1 MHRRPV
7 TPRSRFAEGS
17 MNDRTSAVPP
27 PHFLGPEQHCRPS
40 ASLPNLPKLAPRHA
54 PPPSLP
60 PRSSHGE
67 HRERIQHTQHVRHI
81 PDEPPLRA
89 HAGRGRRRSI
99 SVAEKKGLSGLWE
112 GLRVKIWGKRRPL
125 SLDGGALPRM
135 PDGTEPGMDAD
146 GPDRRDRPTRE
157 EMLAS
162 YNELMA
168 SGFFR
173 ARAIQGTRLPPPGC
187 SGATS
192 PTGDVGQN
200 YMPGLETIYSP
211 RMAPPGT
218 PQTQWEGQDPETPDS
233 RGTKR
238 SADEEPQ
245 GAARKLRRTTRSI
258 SELHSRLRRARD
270 ESRPPLSYLN
280 GSRSAGR
287 RSRHK
292 LGRRDDRPSSADGQP
307 APVISSPV
315 GGPVRL
321 GPGDFDAMRGDLS
334 EPLSAQDTS
343 PGPIRVPA
351 PIRVPGPS
359 DTRTSETGS
368 ARLRR
373 VQGANGL
380 RLHTE
385 SIPLDPASVP
395 CSPTTPTTPTGPAA
409 PNYFSAP
416 NTPSANMA
424 APGAP
429 SANWVSYDADPS
441 APPERRARSPRKKG
455 PLCVVP
461 DANRGIPSVPA
472 IPAHYKGFRGARE
485 NGFGVDC
492 IMEDV
497 VLTT

>member
-1 MHRRPV
+1 M
-7 TPRSRFAEGS
+7 
-17 MNDRTSAVPP
+17 
-27 PHFLGPEQHCRPS
+27 
-40 ASLPNLPKLAPRHA
+40 
-54 PPPSLP
+54 
-60 PRSSHGE
+60 
-67 HRERIQHTQHVRHI
+67 QHTTRHI
-81 PDEPPLRA
+81 PDEPLRA
-89 HAGRGRRRSI
+89 HAARARPRSI
-99 SVAEKKGLSGLWE
+99 NIAEKKGLSGLWE
-112 GLRVKIWGKRRPL
+112 GLRVKIWGKKRPV
-125 SLDGGALPRM
+125 SLDGGAALPRM
-135 PDGTEPGMDAD
+135 PDGAEPGMEAD
-146 GPDRRDRPTRE
+146 NPNRRDRPTRE

-173 ARAIQGTRLPPPGC
+173 ARAIQGTRIPPPG
-187 SGATS
+187 SHPTS

-211 RMAPPGT
+211 RLIPPGT
-218 PQTQWEGQDPETPDS
+218 PQTPREGQQDAGTPDS

-238 SADEEPQ
+238 SADEEAQ
-245 GAARKLRRTTRSI
+245 GAVRKLRRTTRSI

-292 LGRRDDRPSSADGQP
+292 LGRRDARPSSADGQA

-321 GPGDFDAMRGDLS
+321 EPGAFDSMRGDLS
-334 EPLSAQDTS
+334 EPISAPDTS

-359 DTRTSETGS
+359 EPRSSETGS

-395 CSPTTPTTPTGPAA
+395 CSPTTPTTPTSPTMPTGPSS
-409 PNYFSAP
+409 FSAP
-416 NTPSANMA
+416 NTPSA
-424 APGAP
+424 P
-429 SANWVSYDADPS
+429 SANWVAHDADPS

-461 DANRGIPSVPA
+461 DANRGIPNVPA
-472 IPAHYKGFRGARE
+472 IPAHFKSFRGARE

>member
-1 MHRRPV
+1 
-7 TPRSRFAEGS
+7 

-27 PHFLGPEQHCRPS
+27 PHFLGPEPHCRPS

-67 HRERIQHTQHVRHI
+67 HREHLQHTQHTQHAQHTRHI
-81 PDEPPLRA
+81 PDEPLRA
-89 HAGRGRRRSI
+89 HAGRGRPRSVNI
-99 SVAEKKGLSGLWE
+99 AEKKGLSGLWE
-112 GLRVKIWGKRRPL
+112 GLRVKIWGKKRPV
-125 SLDGGALPRM
+125 SLDGGALPSM
-135 PDGTEPGMDAD
+135 PDGSEPGMEAD
-146 GPDRRDRPTRE
+146 YPDRRDRPTRE

-173 ARAIQGTRLPPPGC
+173 ARAIQGTRLPPPG
-187 SGATS
+187 SRPTS
-192 PTGDVGQN
+192 PTGDVAQN

-211 RMAPPGT
+211 RLAPPGT
-218 PQTQWEGQDPETPDS
+218 PQTPREGQDPGTPDS

-238 SADEEPQ
+238 SADEEAQ
-245 GAARKLRRTTRSI
+245 GAVRKLRRTTRSI
-258 SELHSRLRRARD
+258 SELHSRLRRARE

-280 GSRSAGR
+280 GSRSVGR

-292 LGRRDDRPSSADGQP
+292 PGRRDVRPSSADGQ
-307 APVISSPV
+307 AIPVISSPV

-321 GPGDFDAMRGDLS
+321 GPGAFDAMRGDLS
-334 EPLSAQDTS
+334 EPVRGPDTS

-359 DTRTSETGS
+359 DPRSSETGS

-385 SIPLDPASVP
+385 TIPLDPASVP
-395 CSPTTPTTPTGPAA
+395 CSPTTPTTPTTPTMPSA
-409 PNYFSAP
+409 PSSFSAP
-416 NTPSANMA
+416 NTPSA
-424 APGAP
+424 PGLPSAP
-429 SANWVSYDADPS
+429 SANWVSHDADPS

-461 DANRGIPSVPA
+461 DANRGIPNVPA
-472 IPAHYKGFRGARE
+472 IPAHFKSLRGPRE